1 MKDIKEW
8 LPLMGA
14 VIALLVGVKLLVAN
28 PIESRLDRMEGRL
41 IQAINEVKGQ
51 AEDLELETR
60 AIRETLIKRDI
71 WPPSV
76 SVTDSPTIPE
86 QIEVDPMGDKPNDKT
101 G

>member
-14 VIALLVGVKLLVAN
+14 VIALLIGVKLLVAN

-41 IQAINEVKGQ
+41 IQAINEVKGK
-51 AEDLELETR
+51 AEDMELETR
-60 AIRETLIKRDI
+60 RIRETLIKREI
-71 WPPSV
+71 WLPGRVFKDPAPSKR
-76 SVTDSPTIPE
+76 IQE
-86 QIEVDPMGDKPNDKT
+86 DPLEGESKGTP